1 MDRFFFF
8 GTLMDRDVLELVLDR
23 TVTEQDLSPARL
35 NGFARRRIA
44 KDSFPV
50 LIKAETESV
59 DGQVFMGTGPVDRD
73 RILFFEDFDY
83 DLEPCEIEL
92 PDGTVESAI
101 YCGAAPTAAA
111 TEEPWDLGSWAARHK
126 ASFLKVSRIYMDCF
140 GKMTPEEAEDIWQ
153 NARREHQPLAAD

>member
-23 TVTEQDLSPARL
+23 PVTERDLSPARL

-50 LIKAETESV
+50 LI
-59 DGQVFMGTGPVDRD
+59 
-73 RILFFEDFDY
+73 
-83 DLEPCEIEL
+83 
-92 PDGTVESAI
+92 
-101 YCGAAPTAAA
+101 
-111 TEEPWDLGSWAARHK
+111 K